1 MLVKPPQDNRKREF
15 RITSEPTAMDGVITY
30 VQVIFIFLIVR
41 VVMVMTGVTLIP
53 IPVLD
58 PLLRSFLKLMRAW
71 FER

>member
-1 MLVKPPQDNRKREF
+1 
-15 RITSEPTAMDGVITY
+15 MDGVITY